1 LRGYNIVAVN
11 IRTVVAAVAILAPIT
26 CAFLLKHNS
35 ANYHSTCVTKR
46 VRQETAIEKIE
57 SSSSSSINM
66 AGGIDEQRAKAG
78 FVFREDTAPGLIMEM
93 ALNKIYESTQSEFQ
107 QIDVID
113 TYFGKTLVTDGKTQS
128 TQFDEFAYHESLVHP
143 ALLNFVH
150 NNNGSGP
157 KTVLIG
163 GGGELATAR
172 EVLRYTSVEKC
183 IMVDLDE
190 KVVEVSLEH
199 LEEWGGR
206 EVMDDPRFEL
216 VVGDAYAWILE
227 CKTKFDCVIMDISD
241 PIEAGPGIMLY
252 TKELY
257 EHCVTVLSPN
267 GVFVTQAGCADA
279 VPQPHASDGETDTT
293 CFGPIRNTLDEVFS
307 CVLPYTMNI
316 PSFGGDWGYVMA
328 YNNSSGSSNAEEW
341 RTMSPETIDKL
352 IEKYIIGGEASC
364 KMYDGTTHQR
374 MYHLTKPVRKQ
385 LAEDKRIM
393 TKDQPIFMY

>member
-1 LRGYNIVAVN
+1 
-11 IRTVVAAVAILAPIT
+11 
-26 CAFLLKHNS
+26 
-35 ANYHSTCVTKR
+35 
-46 VRQETAIEKIE
+46 
-57 SSSSSSINM
+57 M
-66 AGGIDEQRAKAG
+66 
-78 FVFREDTAPGLIMEM
+78 
-93 ALNKIYESTQSEFQ
+93 
-107 QIDVID
+107 IDVID